1 MPAIT
6 NVEFRRFS
14 ANHHNAQRNWL
25 LVKLNTDDPN
35 IYGLGDAS
43 PMEND
48 DLVMGMVEAMV
59 AKHLVGKD
67 PLDSEVHWTN
77 LYQDFQARG
86 GRIASTALS
95 GLDIAMW
102 DLKGKI
108 LEQPVWRL
116 LGGAHRRSIRV
127 YANGWYTNPG
137 TPEQNASAKHHGRE
151 HFYDV
156 IGNHDASGA
165 DEPTQWWFKKWIDP
179 TGESTEHSG
188 IDISK
193 RPYPTTG
200 TWEHYSFEVG
210 NVVFLMMADR
220 NDGGPPIGRGD
231 FGGYPAGAI
240 SEETFQWWTEKVAE
254 NRDKIVISAHHH
266 MIKETTVASGL
277 NEGCDEGYHG
287 RMPDGGAPGSS
298 FIYWVGGQKDSGRIE
313 NFLDENQPAI
323 DLWLGAHTHTHPDD
337 TTGGRTHVEQKW
349 GANFVNVSAVTRYH
363 GKRNSIPKSRLLT
376 FTEGSDEARLQC
388 YLHTDQYADQGWY
401 EPSERTIKLRHKFE
415 MPE

>member
-1 MPAIT
+1 MARTFRLWALSDTHVGTEIKYGRRSLEEAIQHA
-6 NVEFRRFS
+6 E
-14 ANHHNAQRNWL
+14 AWPNADGQSGGFDISVN
-25 LVKLNTDDPN
+25 
-35 IYGLGDAS
+35 LGDFS
-43 PMEND
+43 GSQLPPGDEEGE
-48 DLVMGMVEAMV
+48 LVV
-59 AKHLVGKD
+59 
-67 PLDSEVHWTN
+67 SQ
-77 LYQDFQARG
+77 Y
-86 GRIASTALS
+86 
-95 GLDIAMW
+95 
-102 DLKGKI
+102 
-108 LEQPVWRL
+108 
-116 LGGAHRRSIRV
+116 
-127 YANGWYTNPG
+127 
-137 TPEQNASAKHHGRE
+137 ASAKNHGRE

-165 DEPTQWWFKKWIDP
+165 DEPTQWWFQKWIDP

-188 IDISK
+188 IDNSA

-200 TWEHYSFEVG
+200 TWENYSFEVG

-220 NDGGPPIGRGD
+220 NDGGVPIGRGE

-240 SEETFQWWTEKVAE
+240 SEETFQWWTHKVSE
-254 NRDKIVISAHHH
+254 NKDKIVISAHHH

-313 NFLDENQPAI
+313 SFLEANSPAI

-337 TTGGRTHVEQKW
+337 TTGGRSHVEQKW

-363 GKRNSIPKSRLLT
+363 GQRNSIPMSRLFT
-376 FTEGSDEARLQC
+376 FTEGSDEVRVQC

-401 EPSERTIKLRHKFE
+401 EPSERTIKLRHNCEAPIK
-415 MPE
+415 